1 MFWSK
6 LCKSNWNC
14 AWNLAFPVFIS
25 PVIWNI
31 CENLHYESVYFKE
44 ILNEQEYYQPTI
56 YGAGVAVVSTI
67 TSLPTNHIK
76 HCEINNSWTQFS
88 HRKTTS
94 ISLRTTADLAC
105 SKRSDS
111 GERCEVKKAMKS
123 RGGLETPLLLPRV
136 YFFALLFT
144 SHRSPPSERLEQATA
159 DSRIERN
166 R

>member
-1 MFWSK
+1 MEPCVSCIYLTCYMEYLW
-6 LCKSNWNC
+6 KSSLWIGIFQRDTER
-14 AWNLAFPVFIS
+14 ARILS
-25 PVIWNI
+25 TDNI
-31 CENLHYESVYFKE
+31 RSRGSCSV
-44 ILNEQEYYQPTI
+44 NYYWFT
-56 YGAGVAVVSTI
+56 A
-67 TSLPTNHIK
+67 TNHIK

-144 SHRSPPSERLEQATA
+144 SHRSPLSERLEQATA

>member
-76 HCEINNSWTQFS
+76 HCEINNSWTQIS

-144 SHRSPPSERLEQATA
+144 SHRSPLSGRLQQATA